1 MISGKLFP
9 LRSINY
15 SKYNQIQYV
24 DDLTGMM
31 ACLVIRDLA
40 PISRQPGPRVITAQQ
55 TGNKAVL
62 LSAV

>member
-1 MISGKLFP
+1 MISGKLFL

-31 ACLVIRDLA
+31 ACLV
-40 PISRQPGPRVITAQQ
+40 RQPGPRVITAQQ